1 MTIVYDPLT
10 YRTVVARPGE
20 IPYKFWS
27 VNKLVIDAAA
37 AGICTLHSGD
47 DAPGDT
53 SKLWLD
59 LTMPESAVGSVK
71 AHNGTAWVGL
81 TPQLFYAHIA
91 GGTTGF
97 VTDSEMTAAI
107 SAAITAATGVSIQ
120 AYSLKLKNIADAAWV
135 QGDVMYFNGTSLV
148 RLPAGPAGQ
157 FLQTG
162 GAGANPAW
170 ATPSGAGDVTA
181 ASSFGTDNSLI
192 RSDGTGKG
200 VKVSGA
206 SVDNGGR
213 LKVNGS
219 GYVTNPDGPIF
230 GQYDST
236 TGYFQMPASGSFQ
249 FWNGAT
255 GIVVGMFDDGKVTI
269 GQNFSPSYQF
279 SLTTDSAAKP
289 STSTWTVASDE
300 RLKEK
305 IVPANLERCW
315 EIVKT
320 VPLKRYTW
328 KDETYTTDQVSDRS
342 KLGWIAQDVQPAFK
356 NAVTPFKFT
365 KAIDIPDGVEEY
377 QEQET
382 TEREV
387 ERVETS
393 IEIRDGVPV
402 QVSKTITE
410 TVKEPAVDHVA
421 VVDESGKP
429 VMREIPGEIT
439 ETIDGEGNKT
449 SHQADSTF
457 EPVTHPVP
465 RMVTKTRPKT
475 KRETIDDCLSLNTD
489 QLYAAMYGA
498 LQLAMSKIETL
509 EAEVATLKGS
519 A

>member
-135 QGDVMYFNGTSLV
+135 QGDVMYFNGTNLV
-148 RLPAGPAGQ
+148 RLPAGTSGE
-157 FLQTG
+157 FLKTN

-170 ATPSGAGDVTA
+170 ATPAGAGDVTA
-181 ASSFGTDNSLI
+181 AANFGTDNRLI

-200 VKVSGA
+200 VQVSLVTVDDGGNMDITLGNLSVKGGGTDGTLGDALLLNNVNYPTTYTNKIRSSHSASAAQSILAFELSTGA
-206 SVDNGGR
+206 STTVEVMRVRGDGNVGIG
-213 LKVNGS
+213 
-219 GYVTNPDGPIF
+219 VT
-230 GQYDST
+230 
-236 TGYFQMPASGSFQ
+236 
-249 FWNGAT
+249 
-255 GIVVGMFDDGKVTI
+255 
-269 GQNFSPSYQF
+269 SPTYQLQL
-279 SLTTDSAAKP
+279 STDSAAKP
-289 STSTWTVASDE
+289 GTNTWTIASDE
-300 RLKEK
+300 RLKEN
-305 IVPANLERCW
+305 IVAANLERCW

-320 VPLKRYTW
+320 IPLKRYTW
-328 KDETYTTDQVSDRS
+328 KDETYTPDQVADRS
-342 KLGWIAQDVQPAFK
+342 KLGWIAQDVKPAFK

-365 KAIDIPDGVEEY
+365 KAVDIPDGVEEY
-377 QEQET
+377 EEQEAVK
-382 TEREV
+382 REV

-410 TVKEPAVDHVA
+410 TVKEPAVDHVE
-421 VVDESGKP
+421 VKDENGAP
-429 VMREIPGEIT
+429 VL
-439 ETIDGEGNKT
+439 DAEGN
-449 SHQADSTF
+449 
-457 EPVTHPVP
+457 PVTHPVP

-498 LQLAMSKIETL
+498 LQLAMSKIEAL